1 MKSKTLTIGDIEIG
15 NTKPFTLISGLNVI
29 ESGAIV
35 EEVIG
40 ELATSTRELD
50 IPSVFKASFDKAN
63 RSSINSFRGPGIDEG
78 LEILSDIKSNYKV
91 PVLSDVHN
99 EDQIIKASKV
109 LDIIQIPA
117 FLCRQTDLV
126 LAAAKTDLPI
136 NVKKGQFLSPEEI
149 KNIIKKI
156 LHFKN
161 EKILLCERGTTF
173 GYNNLVVDMI
183 GLSYMKSYGFPVI
196 FDVTHS
202 LQEPGGLGDKTAGR
216 RKHSLD
222 LAKSA
227 MSIGLGGLFLE
238 VHPNPSKAKCDGP
251 CALPLKLLKDFLYQ
265 LKEVDNLAKSQPSLR
280 IE

>member
-1 MKSKTLTIGDIEIG
+1 MKSKTLTIGDIEVG

-29 ESGAIV
+29 ESSSIV

-40 ELATSTRELD
+40 ELTTTTRELD
-50 IPSVFKASFDKAN
+50 IPLVFKASFDKAN

-117 FLCRQTDLV
+117 FLCRQTDLL

-149 KNIIKKI
+149 ENIIKKI

-202 LQEPGGLGDKTAGR
+202 LQKPGGLGDRTAGR
-216 RKHSLD
+216 RKHSLA